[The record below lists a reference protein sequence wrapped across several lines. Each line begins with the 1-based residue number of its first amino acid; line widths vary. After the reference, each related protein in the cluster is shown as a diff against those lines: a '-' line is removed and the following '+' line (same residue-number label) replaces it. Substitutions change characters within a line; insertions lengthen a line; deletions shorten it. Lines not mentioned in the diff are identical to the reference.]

1 VIGDDMSK
9 SKHLQRE
16 VGNEAGVGS
25 DVGAP
30 LGDVAAQRR
39 VLAELQERREAQLH
53 RKSELESERK
63 THAYAAHVQH
73 DAEAGKLLTRAIDE
87 TLRLDQ
93 HIASLDDA
101 LAEQAR
107 VVARA
112 EAAAAQEAD
121 RAQALALREA
131 LIAFIATARQLD
143 EALAAVALHGIKLCE
158 LQREMHRAGAAVPSG
173 AQIDALGARC
183 LLTACSQTP
192 WRRHFEVLP
201 PHERRS
207 FSELVA
213 YWGAAIER
221 NIKIRLGEAEPA
233 TKIEPE
239 VAA

>member
-1 VIGDDMSK
+1 MDVMSK
-9 SKHLQRE
+9 SANKQAK
-16 VGNEAGVGS
+16 VGTEAGAGS
-25 DVGAP
+25 ETVRAP
-30 LGDVAAQRR
+30 LDVAAERR
-39 VLAELQERREAQLH
+39 VLDELIARREAQLH
-53 RKSELESERK
+53 RKTELEAERK
-63 THAYAAHVQH
+63 SSAHAALALR
-73 DAEAGKLLTRAIDE
+73 DAEAGRVLDRVTNEALK
-87 TLRLDQ
+87 LDQ
-93 HIASLDDA
+93 HLLSLTDA
-101 LAEQAR
+101 INEQER

-131 LIAFIATARQLD
+131 LDAFIATARQLD
-143 EALAAVALHGIKLCE
+143 DALAAVALHGIKLCE
-158 LQREMHRAGAAVPSG
+158 LQQVMRRVGAAVPSG

-192 WRRHFEVLP
+192 WKRHFEVLP